1 MGAGAA
7 RGLQLLTQLPLPFL
21 ATVSALGCGKGAGWA
36 SAGGFGGRLK
46 GSAKGLGAEMGFG
59 QTGLGCEGVPTW
71 LGKSRVPVKGRPTWL
86 EKGPETWWMVQH
98 VQGSRV
104 HILLQLFPAR
114 TSHLVLFR
122 MLSLSC

>member
-1 MGAGAA
+1 MP
-7 RGLQLLTQLPLPFL
+7 RGGLPLLTQLPLPCL
-21 ATVSALGCGKGAGWA
+21 AIVSALGCGKGAAWA
-36 SAGGFGGRLK
+36 SAGGVGGRLK
-46 GSAKGLGAEMGFG
+46 GSAKASVQRWGLGRLVWDAKGA
-59 QTGLGCEGVPTW
+59 PTW
-71 LGKSRVPVKGRPTWL
+71 LGKSRAPVKDRPTWL